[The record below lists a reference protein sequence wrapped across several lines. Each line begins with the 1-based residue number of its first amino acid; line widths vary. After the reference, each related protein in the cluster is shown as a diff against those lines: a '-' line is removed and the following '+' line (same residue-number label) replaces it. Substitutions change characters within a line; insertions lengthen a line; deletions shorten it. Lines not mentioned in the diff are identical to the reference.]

1 MFFSVF
7 DVLFCFLEDAKRTA
21 FEQTRGSAPTS
32 QLSTSQPLNFYSIL
46 FTPVSSV
53 KPRRRFTSVWKL

>member
-7 DVLFCFLEDAKRTA
+7 DVLSCFLEDAKRTA
-21 FEQTRGSAPTS
+21 FGQTRGSAPTT
-32 QLSTSQPLNFYSIL
+32 QRLNFSTSQLYSIL

-53 KPRRRFTSVWKL
+53 KPRRRFTSMWKL

>member
-1 MFFSVF
+1 M
-7 DVLFCFLEDAKRTA
+7 FCFLEDAKRTA
-21 FEQTRGSAPTS
+21 FGQTRGSAPTS
-32 QLSTSQPLNFYSIL
+32 QLSTLNFYSIL

>member
-21 FEQTRGSAPTS
+21 FGQTRGSAPTT
-32 QLSTSQPLNFYSIL
+32 QRLNLSTS
-46 FTPVSSV
+46 
-53 KPRRRFTSVWKL
+53 